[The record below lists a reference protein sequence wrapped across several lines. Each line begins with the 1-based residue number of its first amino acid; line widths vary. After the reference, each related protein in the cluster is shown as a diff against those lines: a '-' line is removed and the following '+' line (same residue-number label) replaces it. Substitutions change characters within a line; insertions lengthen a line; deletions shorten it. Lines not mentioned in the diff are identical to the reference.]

1 MNKKRIISLLLA
13 SAICATFIGCGKK
26 DEASKVPEIKNNVTT
41 TDKQN
46 TNADSQ
52 KNAAKSIKTLNN
64 KQEVL
69 AFSKDAISKV
79 EAIFKNNNVEYAL
92 TNDYRYIAYNGTY
105 EKLGQHYDVEIS
117 AFFDPFYTDDTES
130 SIDLSYRIPLSG
142 NTDLTKVSIPQLNV
156 ILDGM
161 LQFDDKIKQNFKT
174 REELLKQL
182 NKELHDESGDNGY
195 FEFSRSNIKA
205 EDKCKILSGGI
216 LVAKA
221 MVKGN
226 IKENAAEY
234 TFDKY
239 DDYISIVEK
248 SNNAIT
254 SAMKNAGLKDVVN
267 EYFEK
272 IPCGKTGV
280 EVDGSQESYLCGMES
295 NEAKDSFNITYRL
308 EGSNIPLD
316 MENNTIKDT
325 KYIKA
330 LADALNNNEYFKN
343 KFTYEELIN
352 EIYNRTKFSINGIE
366 KVVPSSTIPGID
378 KFEVYVNKS
387 EGYMNFKITFISP
400 ATVEGQTAR

>member
-205 EDKCKILSGGI
+205 EDNLEEYLLLKQWLRATLRKMLQSIL
-216 LVAKA
+216 
-221 MVKGN
+221 
-226 IKENAAEY
+226 
-234 TFDKY
+234 
-239 DDYISIVEK
+239 
-248 SNNAIT
+248 
-254 SAMKNAGLKDVVN
+254 
-267 EYFEK
+267 
-272 IPCGKTGV
+272 
-280 EVDGSQESYLCGMES
+280 
-295 NEAKDSFNITYRL
+295 
-308 EGSNIPLD
+308 
-316 MENNTIKDT
+316 
-325 KYIKA
+325 
-330 LADALNNNEYFKN
+330 
-343 KFTYEELIN
+343 LIN
-352 EIYNRTKFSINGIE
+352 MMTIYQS
-366 KVVPSSTIPGID
+366 
-378 KFEVYVNKS
+378 
-387 EGYMNFKITFISP
+387 
-400 ATVEGQTAR
+400 